1 MINYS
6 LQTQIMKTFRE
17 LVKNLKLVF
26 SYIGEFKKYAI
37 ITPLLMVGEA
47 GAESAIPFVMSLLVS
62 TIEKGQGT
70 VDLSVVWGYAGI
82 LIALSIFSVICGVLG
97 GILAAKASTGLARN
111 LRHEL
116 YSKLQDFSFA
126 NIDHFQASSLV
137 TRMTTDIN
145 NAVMAFSMVIR
156 IVVRA
161 PLMII
166 FSAIMAFISGGLLA
180 FIFIAI
186 MPFVMFGLILL
197 MILAMPVFKKVF
209 KRYDQLNE
217 SVKENVEGI
226 RVVKSFVREDYE
238 KEKFSNASN
247 GIAKEFIRAEKILAF
262 NNPILNTSIH
272 LSNILVL
279 FIGSYF
285 IIEAIDV
292 GGVGRLSVATLSA
305 CITYG
310 VQILAGLMMV
320 SMIIVMLA
328 ISMESMRRIGEVIAE
343 QSTIVNPE
351 NPVYEMKNGDVS
363 FNDVNFRYSL
373 EAENNAVSNINI
385 NIKSGQFVGIIGS
398 TGSGKT
404 SLVNLICRLYDVS
417 EGEVKVGDVDV
428 RDYDLETL
436 RNNVAVVLQKN
447 VLFSGTIKDNLRW
460 GNENATD
467 EEMIHVCKIAQA
479 HEFIE
484 KFPDGYDTY
493 IEQGGT
499 NVSGGQKQRLCIARA
514 LLKKPKVLILDDSTS
529 AVDTKTDAIIRK
541 NLKEIVPDT
550 TKIVIAQRISSIED
564 ADQIIVM
571 DNGQINAIGNHE
583 SLLKSNEIYQEVYY
597 SQNKK
602 GGK

>member
-1 MINYS
+1 M
-6 LQTQIMKTFRE
+6 RE
-17 LVKNLKLVF
+17 LIRKFRLVF
-26 SYIGEFKKYAI
+26 SHIKEFKKYAI

-47 GAESAIPFVMSLLVS
+47 GAECAIPFVMSLLVS
-62 TIEKGQGT
+62 TIEDSLGD
-70 VDLSVVWGYAGI
+70 VDMSIIWMYAGI
-82 LIALSIFSVICGVLG
+82 LLGLTVLSILCGVLG
-97 GILAAKASTGLARN
+97 GIFAAKASTGLARN
-111 LRHEL
+111 LRHAL
-116 YSKLQDFSFA
+116 YAKMQEFSFA
-126 NIDHFQASSLV
+126 NIDKFSASSLV
-137 TRMTTDIN
+137 TRTTTDIN

-166 FSAIMAFISGGLLA
+166 FSAIMAFLSGGA
-180 FIFIAI
+180 IAWIFVGI
-186 MPFVMFGLILL
+186 MPLVIFGLGLL
-197 MILAMPVFKKVF
+197 MVKAMPVFKRVF
-209 KRYDQLNE
+209 KRYDALNE

-238 KEKFSNASN
+238 KQKFSEASN

-285 IIEAIDV
+285 ILENVEV
-292 GGVGRLSVATLSA
+292 GGVNDISVATLSA

-320 SMIIVMLA
+320 SMIIVMMA
-328 ISMESMRRIGEVIAE
+328 ISVESMNRIGEVLE
-343 QSTIVNPE
+343 EEPTIENPE
-351 NPVYEMKNGDVS
+351 NPVYEMKNGDIE
-363 FNDVNFRYSL
+363 FKNVNFRYSL

-385 NIKSGQFVGIIGS
+385 NIKAGQFVGIIGS

-417 EGEVKVGDVDV
+417 EGEVLVGDVNV
-428 RDYDLETL
+428 KDYDLETL

-460 GNENATD
+460 GDENATD
-467 EEMIHVCKIAQA
+467 EEMIHACKIAQA

-484 KFPDGYDTY
+484 KFPQGYDTY

-514 LLKKPKVLILDDSTS
+514 LLKKPKVIILDDSTS
-529 AVDTKTDAIIRK
+529 AVDTKTDAVIRK
-541 NLKEIVPDT
+541 NLKELTPDT
-550 TKIVIAQRISSIED
+550 TKIVIAQRISSIES
-564 ADQIIVM
+564 ADQIIIM
-571 DNGQINAIGNHE
+571 DNGQINAIGTHD
-583 SLLKSNEIYQEVYY
+583 SLLKNNEIYQEVYY

>member
-1 MINYS
+1 M
-6 LQTQIMKTFRE
+6 RE
-17 LVKNLKLVF
+17 LIRKFRLVF
-26 SYIGEFKKYAI
+26 SHIKEFKKYAI

-47 GAESAIPFVMSLLVS
+47 GAECAIPFVMSLLVS
-62 TIEKGQGT
+62 TIEDSLGD
-70 VDLSVVWGYAGI
+70 VDMSIIWMYAGI
-82 LIALSIFSVICGVLG
+82 LLGLTVLSILCGVLG
-97 GILAAKASTGLARN
+97 GIFAAKASTGLARN
-111 LRHEL
+111 LRHAL
-116 YSKLQDFSFA
+116 YAKMQEFSFA
-126 NIDHFQASSLV
+126 NIDKFSASSLV
-137 TRMTTDIN
+137 TRTTTDIN

-166 FSAIMAFISGGLLA
+166 FSAIMAFLSGGA
-180 FIFIAI
+180 IAWIFVGI
-186 MPFVMFGLILL
+186 MPLVIFGLGLL
-197 MILAMPVFKKVF
+197 MVKAMPVFKRVF
-209 KRYDQLNE
+209 KRYDALNE

-238 KEKFSNASN
+238 KQKFSEASN

-285 IIEAIDV
+285 ILENVEV
-292 GGVGRLSVATLSA
+292 GGVNDISVATLSA

-320 SMIIVMLA
+320 SMIIVMMA
-328 ISMESMRRIGEVIAE
+328 ISVESMNRIGEVLE
-343 QSTIVNPE
+343 EEPTIENPE
-351 NPVYEMKNGDVS
+351 NPVYKMKNGDIE
-363 FNDVNFRYSL
+363 FKNVNFRYSL

-385 NIKSGQFVGIIGS
+385 NIKAGQFVGIIGS

-417 EGEVKVGDVDV
+417 EGEVLVGDVNV
-428 RDYDLETL
+428 KDYDLETL

-460 GNENATD
+460 GDENATD
-467 EEMIHVCKIAQA
+467 EEMVHACKIAQA

-484 KFPDGYDTY
+484 KFPQGYDTY

-514 LLKKPKVLILDDSTS
+514 LLKKPKVIILDDSTS
-529 AVDTKTDAIIRK
+529 AVDTKTDAVIRK
-541 NLKEIVPDT
+541 NLKELTPDT
-550 TKIVIAQRISSIED
+550 TKIVIAQRISSIES
-564 ADQIIVM
+564 ADQIIIM
-571 DNGQINAIGNHE
+571 DNGQINAIGTHD
-583 SLLKSNEIYQEVYY
+583 SLLKNNEIYQEVYY

>member
-1 MINYS
+1 M
-6 LQTQIMKTFRE
+6 RE
-17 LVKNLKLVF
+17 LIRKFRLVF
-26 SYIGEFKKYAI
+26 SHIKEFKKYAI

-47 GAESAIPFVMSLLVS
+47 GAECAIPFVMSLLVS
-62 TIEKGQGT
+62 TIEDSLGD
-70 VDLSVVWGYAGI
+70 VDMSIIWMYAGI
-82 LIALSIFSVICGVLG
+82 LLGLTVLSILCGVFG
-97 GILAAKASTGLARN
+97 GIFAAKASTGLARN
-111 LRHEL
+111 LRHAL
-116 YSKLQDFSFA
+116 YAKMQEFSFA
-126 NIDHFQASSLV
+126 NIDKFSASSLV
-137 TRMTTDIN
+137 TRTTTDIN
-145 NAVMAFSMVIR
+145 NAVMAFSLVIR

-166 FSAIMAFISGGLLA
+166 FSAIMAFLSGGA
-180 FIFIAI
+180 IAWIFIGI
-186 MPFVMFGLILL
+186 MPLVIFGLGLL
-197 MILAMPVFKKVF
+197 MVKAMPVFKRVF
-209 KRYDQLNE
+209 KRYDALNE

-238 KEKFSNASN
+238 KQKFSEASN

-285 IIEAIDV
+285 ILENVEV
-292 GGVGRLSVATLSA
+292 GGVNNISVATLSA

-320 SMIIVMLA
+320 SMIIVMMA
-328 ISMESMRRIGEVIAE
+328 ISIESMNRIGEVLE
-343 QSTIVNPE
+343 EESTIKNPE
-351 NPVYEMKNGDVS
+351 NPVYEMKNGDIE
-363 FNDVNFRYSL
+363 FKNVNFRYSL

-385 NIKSGQFVGIIGS
+385 NIKAGQFVGIIGS

-417 EGEVKVGDVDV
+417 EGEVLVGDVNV
-428 RDYDLETL
+428 KDYDLETL

-460 GNENATD
+460 GDENATD
-467 EEMIHVCKIAQA
+467 EEMKHVCKIAQA
-479 HEFIE
+479 DEFIE
-484 KFPDGYDTY
+484 KFPQGYDTY

-514 LLKKPKVLILDDSTS
+514 LLKKPKVIILDDSTS
-529 AVDTKTDAIIRK
+529 AVDTKTDAVIRK
-541 NLKEIVPDT
+541 NLKELTPDT
-550 TKIVIAQRISSIED
+550 TKIVIAQRISSIES

-571 DNGQINAIGNHE
+571 DNGQINAIGTHD
-583 SLLKSNEIYQEVYY
+583 SLLKNNEIYQEVYY

>member
-1 MINYS
+1 MID
-6 LQTQIMKTFRE
+6 LIRKFRI
-17 LVKNLKLVF
+17 VF
-26 SYIGEFKKYAI
+26 SHIKQFKKYAI
-37 ITPLLMVGEA
+37 ITPILMIGEA
-47 GAESAIPFVMSLLVS
+47 GAECAIPFIMSLLVS
-62 TIEKGQGT
+62 TIEEGKGT
-70 VDLSVVWGYAGI
+70 VDMGTIWMYAGI
-82 LIALSIFSVICGVLG
+82 LVGLTIFSIVCGVLG
-97 GILAAKASTGLARN
+97 GIFAAKASTGLARN
-111 LRHEL
+111 LRHAL
-116 YSKLQDFSFA
+116 YAKVQDFSFA
-126 NIDHFQASSLV
+126 NIDHFSASSLV

-166 FSAIMAFISGGLLA
+166 FSAVMAFLSGGA
-180 FIFIAI
+180 IAWIFIGI
-186 MPFVMFGLILL
+186 MPIVMFGLVLL
-197 MILAMPVFKKVF
+197 MIKAMPIFRRVF
-209 KRYDQLNE
+209 KRYDALNQ

-238 KEKFSNASN
+238 KEKFTKASN
-247 GIAKEFIRAEKILAF
+247 SIAGEFIKAEKILAF
-262 NNPILNTSIH
+262 SNPIMNTSIH

-279 FIGSYF
+279 AIGSYF
-285 IIEAIDV
+285 ILENVPV
-292 GGVGRLSVATLSA
+292 GGIGNISVATLSA

-320 SMIIVMLA
+320 SMIIVMMA
-328 ISMESMRRIGEVIAE
+328 MSIESMNRIGQVLEE
-343 QSTIVNPE
+343 KSTIVNVD
-351 NPVYEMKNGDVS
+351 NPVYEVKNGDVE
-363 FNDVNFRYSL
+363 FKNVNFRYSE

-385 NIKSGQFVGIIGS
+385 KIKSGQFVGIIGS

-417 EGEVKVGDVDV
+417 EGEVLVGDTNVK
-428 RDYDLETL
+428 DYDLETL

-460 GNENATD
+460 GDENATD
-467 EEMIHVCKIAQA
+467 EEMVHVCKIAQA

-484 KFPDGYDTY
+484 KFPQGYDTY

-550 TKIVIAQRISSIED
+550 TKIVIAQRISSIET

-571 DNGQINAIGNHE
+571 DNGQINAIGTHD
-583 SLLKSNEIYQEVYY
+583 SLLKSNEIYREVYY

-602 GGK
+602 GGQQ